1 MQLEGS
7 IFLEFLFKR
16 LAKSRKTLYTA
27 GLSDEQAINSVISE
41 SVRTIRTLF
50 TEGEKS
56 NAELREVICESFIFN
71 LMHIDSVSEQEVDT
85 LMSLI

>member
-1 MQLEGS
+1 M
-7 IFLEFLFKR
+7 
-16 LAKSRKTLYTA
+16 
-27 GLSDEQAINSVISE
+27 ISE

-56 NAELREVICESFIFN
+56 NADLREVICESFIFN